1 MLSDRRVHATL
12 PAQDIER
19 AKAFYKEKL
28 GLSPEREAPGGLVYR
43 SGDSLF
49 LVFPTQGSPSGTHTQ
64 VGFTVPDLEAEVAEL
79 KKNGLEF
86 ETYDF
91 PQFDKAKGYADF
103 GSLRSAWFKDSE
115 GNLIGLVQFLDDSAG
130 F

>member
-1 MLSDRRVHATL
+1 M
-12 PAQDIER
+12 ER
-19 AKAFYKEKL
+19 AKVFYKEKL

-49 LVFPTQGSPSGTHTQ
+49 LVFPTQGMPSGTHTQ
-64 VGFTVPDLEAEVAEL
+64 VGFTVPDLEAEIAEL

-91 PQFDKAKGYADF
+91 PKFDKAKGYADF
-103 GSLRSAWFKDSE
+103 GVLRSAWFKDSE